1 MTVWEIY
8 WLTRLEPMADAFSA
22 LSGFMLGLA
31 LLTGLATWFY
41 LMYCDDTCEQPTKW
55 RWFVGAVAGFLLL
68 SAGMRF
74 TVALLPSK
82 SDLAVIFA
90 ASWATNSEE
99 MRKLPDNVVGTL
111 NRFMEQYA
119 PAPAKAQ
126 QAEPSK

>member
-8 WLTRLEPMADAFSA
+8 WLTRLEPLGGAFSA

-31 LLTGLATWFY
+31 LLTGLVTWSY
-41 LMYCDDTCEQPTKW
+41 LTDCDDTCVQPTKW

-111 NRFMEQYA
+111 NRFMEQYQ
-119 PAPAKAQ
+119 PAAKSA
-126 QAEPSK
+126 AEPSK